1 MSEDGISKYVPKR
14 GQVKKLGKRIIVTAG
29 ALTLA
34 YLITGGIYWTKTIYK
49 VKTNYAVVLETLGG
63 KREIVK
69 DVGWHG
75 RAPFFTRY
83 EKEISL
89 MQKELYLNGD
99 VSPQNIVSSDKISLM
114 VSGLMTYRVVDSY
127 KFGVDIQNAEGLL
140 QRDYDGMA
148 KDIIQASTETEII
161 RNRTDLKNRIFQRL
175 KTQPINIGNKTLED
189 KYGIEIISFNIT
201 YAEYPTSLKEA
212 SLRKKELELIADG
225 ESELINRTYNAHSE
239 GVKKFMTATGM
250 SKEQAVEY
258 LNQQRWA
265 SAYEKSKDQKT
276 FVINNGGEKL
286 GITLPT
292 ENSKYEKFLEDK
304 VKGLEEE
311 VNKLKYTQPASPGTP
326 SKTTPNDDPYKN
338 PTGAN

>member
-1 MSEDGISKYVPKR
+1 MSDNETSKFIPKR
-14 GQVKKLGKRIIVTAG
+14 GTVKKTGKKLLTALIAG
-29 ALTLA
+29 GFLYLTVA
-34 YLITGGIYWTKTIYK
+34 GVYATKTIYK
-49 VKTNYAVVLETLGG
+49 VKTNYAVVLETLSG
-63 KREIVK
+63 KREIIK
-69 DVGWHG
+69 DVAWHV
-75 RAPFFTRY
+75 RAPFFTKY

-99 VSPQNIVSSDKISLM
+99 ISPQNIVSSDKISLM
-114 VSGLMTYRVVDSY
+114 VSGLMTYRVVDPY

-140 QRDYDGMA
+140 QRDYDGMT
-148 KDIIQASTETEII
+148 KDIIQSNTETEII
-161 RNRTDLKNRIFQRL
+161 KNRTDLKNKIFQRL
-175 KTQPINIGNKTLED
+175 KTQSINIGNKTLED

-212 SLRKKELELIADG
+212 SQRKKELELIADG

-239 GVKKFMTATGM
+239 GVKKFMAATGM

-258 LNQQRWA
+258 LDQQRWA

-286 GITLPT
+286 GITLPSQ
-292 ENSKYEKFLEDK
+292 EGDKKLEEK
-304 VKGLEEE
+304 VKALEEE
-311 VNKLKYTQPASPGTP
+311 VNKLKYTQPTSPGTP
-326 SKTTPNDDPYKN
+326 SRTTPNDDPYKN

>member
-1 MSEDGISKYVPKR
+1 MSDNETSKFIPKR
-14 GQVKKLGKRIIVTAG
+14 GPVKKLGKKLLTALIAG
-29 ALTLA
+29 GFLYLTVA
-34 YLITGGIYWTKTIYK
+34 GVYATKTFYK
-49 VKTNYAVVLETLGG
+49 VKTNYAVVLENLGG
-63 KREIVK
+63 QREIIK
-69 DVGWHG
+69 DVGWHV
-75 RAPFFTRY
+75 RAPFFTKY

-114 VSGLMTYRVVDSY
+114 VSGLMTYRVVDPY

-239 GVKKFMTATGM
+239 GVKKFMAATGM

-286 GITLPT
+286 GITLPQEGDT
-292 ENSKYEKFLEDK
+292 KKLEEK
-304 VKGLEEE
+304 VKKLEEE
-311 VNKLKYTQPASPGTP
+311 VNRLSYTQSTSPGTP
-326 SKTTPNDDPYKN
+326 SRTNPNDDPYKN

>member
-1 MSEDGISKYVPKR
+1 MSDNETSKFIPKR
-14 GQVKKLGKRIIVTAG
+14 GQVKKLGKRIIATAG

-49 VKTNYAVVLETLGG
+49 VKTNYAVVLENLGG
-63 KREIVK
+63 QREIIK
-69 DVGWHG
+69 DVGWHV
-75 RAPFFTRY
+75 RAPFFTKY

-175 KTQPINIGNKTLED
+175 KTEPINIGNKTMED

-292 ENSKYEKFLEDK
+292 QEGDK
-304 VKGLEEE
+304 KLEEKIKKLE
-311 VNKLKYTQPASPGTP
+311 EDVNRLSYTQSTTPGTP
-326 SKTTPNDDPYKN
+326 GKTNPNYDDPYKN